1 MASQVTF
8 LASAAFIMDPLCIFV
23 ITTQDFFSV
32 LLIFFSCMNCLLFL
46 CCCMKKFFMR
56 IKNNFLVVL
65 RIIFN
70 TTAANIMDML
80 CIFVITKQYFFQR
93 VCNYFNNKS
102 FCFDYSNT
110 FFIHAMNYFSVVL
123 RIIFL
128 MYIKNYFL
136 IGPRIIFRSI
146 ANLFLG
152 LKRFAGLAVK
162 RTGSSLLL
170 PWAIIL
176 KTLQV
181 KECFQRECQGETLS
195 GKETKE
201 VFIFLT
207 KSVRS

>member
-1 MASQVTF
+1 
-8 LASAAFIMDPLCIFV
+8 
-23 ITTQDFFSV
+23 
-32 LLIFFSCMNCLLFL
+32 
-46 CCCMKKFFMR
+46 
-56 IKNNFLVVL
+56 
-65 RIIFN
+65 
-70 TTAANIMDML
+70 
-80 CIFVITKQYFFQR
+80 
-93 VCNYFNNKS
+93 
-102 FCFDYSNT
+102 
-110 FFIHAMNYFSVVL
+110 MNYFSVVL

-136 IGPRIIFRSI
+136 IGPRIIFRCI

-162 RTGSSLLL
+162 RTGSRGRSSLLL

>member
-1 MASQVTF
+1 MNHWKLWRPVLVKINIIKWHHKWLFWPVQHLLWTRCVF
-8 LASAAFIMDPLCIFV
+8 LSSLNN
-23 ITTQDFFSV
+23 TFFSV
-32 LLIFFSCMNCLLFL
+32 
-46 CCCMKKFFMR
+46 
-56 IKNNFLVVL
+56 
-65 RIIFN
+65 
-70 TTAANIMDML
+70 
-80 CIFVITKQYFFQR
+80 FVII
-93 VCNYFNNKS
+93 FNNKS
-102 FCFDYSNT
+102 FCFNYSNT

-136 IGPRIIFRSI
+136 IGPRIIFRCI